1 MEIAALGYVGV
12 GSNDLTGWSEFAT
25 DLLGMQMVERGNA
38 CRAFR
43 MDDRKQRL
51 VIDAS
56 LPAHQRYFGWEVADA
71 AALDRLAARLED
83 ARVAVRREPSA
94 LASQRCVAELISFA
108 DPSGNRLEAFHGAEI
123 SSDPFRPGRT
133 ISGFRT
139 GALGMGHV
147 LLIVT
152 NLADSLAFYRDLL
165 GFGVSDYMTQPFHA
179 YFLHVNPRHDSLA
192 LVEGHAA
199 ELNHVMVELFS
210 LDDVGQGYDIAM
222 EDSAT
227 IAQTLGRHT
236 NDWMTSFYVRSPG
249 GFRFEYGWGG
259 REVDPGNWQ
268 AVEITHGPSL
278 WGHDAVAADPEMRT
292 ARKRLREAAARDGLR
307 APVQV
312 MSGNHTVMRGVCPW
326 WDAAAGRNG

>member
-1 MEIAALGYVGV
+1 
-12 GSNDLTGWSEFAT
+12 
-25 DLLGMQMVERGNA
+25 
-38 CRAFR
+38 
-43 MDDRKQRL
+43 
-51 VIDAS
+51 
-56 LPAHQRYFGWEVADA
+56 
-71 AALDRLAARLED
+71 
-83 ARVAVRREPSA
+83 
-94 LASQRCVAELISFA
+94 
-108 DPSGNRLEAFHGAEI
+108 
-123 SSDPFRPGRT
+123 FRPGRT

-179 YFLHVNPRHDSLA
+179 YFLHVNPRHHSLA

-312 MSGNHTVMRGVCPW
+312 MSGITPSCAACARGGMRRPDATDDADQPAQPRSFARMEARCLDDARVEGAMTVITAW
-326 WDAAAGRNG
+326 